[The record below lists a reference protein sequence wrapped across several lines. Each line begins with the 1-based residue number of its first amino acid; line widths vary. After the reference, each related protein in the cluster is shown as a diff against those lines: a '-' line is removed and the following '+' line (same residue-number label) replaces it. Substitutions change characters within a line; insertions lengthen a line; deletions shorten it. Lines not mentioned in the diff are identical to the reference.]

1 MSWVDVLLIA
11 AFVLFPLIQQLLER
25 SRRSQ
30 LPPEEGSQE
39 SASPIE
45 TEPTGTPWGMGGEGW
60 TADEAAEPVGGEE
73 LQDEEEEG
81 LREAESPYGTLA
93 RPDVPMSTSVNVVSL
108 EPLHVDHVTEHD
120 RLHRRA
126 VPPAL
131 PPTRRPGSLR
141 DSLRGRRELR
151 RAVILAEVLGPPK
164 ALR

>member
-30 LPPEEGSQE
+30 LPPDEGSEEG
-39 SASPIE
+39 APPIE
-45 TEPTGTPWGMGGEGW
+45 TAPTGTPWGMEGEGW
-60 TADEAAEPVGGEE
+60 TPDEASEPVGGEE
-73 LQDEEEEG
+73 LAEAEG
-81 LREAESPYGTLA
+81 LRAAESPYGTLA

-108 EPLHVDHVTEHD
+108 EPLHVDHGTEHD

-126 VPPAL
+126 VPPPL